1 MTLDDRFGRTV
12 SDWLR
17 EQAGHGTPGYL
28 DETLARTIR
37 TRQHATWSS
46 LERWLPM
53 DLTANAR
60 VAARPTLGKA
70 LLVGAVLSALIGLA
84 LVAAGTQPRRVPP
97 PFGLAENGRIAY
109 WANGDIFVADAD
121 GTDEHVV
128 VGGAS
133 EDVAPLFSRG
143 GDSMA
148 FWRMT
153 GDDEAMLMLAGADGS
168 SVRAVLPRPL
178 RQPDW
183 FEWSPDDAALAIVHT
198 VENRRVLS
206 IVDVGAGAIRTL
218 DLDGIPVDNAV
229 FWRPGTADELVFSSH
244 YGLGNSAHAAI
255 YSVHADGSRLTTIAP
270 QIVAKAEYF
279 GLDLAP
285 DGRSLTYW
293 REGIRDRARIHRL
306 DLETRGD
313 EELRFDPT
321 DLGEINAVH
330 SPDGSKLVFHREDWR
345 AQLMIAPSDA
355 SRQGVLIGPTFG
367 LDSNVAYGWSPDG
380 TKVFL
385 RTFDGTPTFFDA
397 ETGQQVPGPATPSEC
412 CTWQRRA
419 R

>member
-1 MTLDDRFGRTV
+1 
-12 SDWLR
+12 
-17 EQAGHGTPGYL
+17 
-28 DETLARTIR
+28 
-37 TRQHATWSS
+37 
-46 LERWLPM
+46 M

-178 RQPDW
+178 RQPDS